1 MLLLLTFVHTH
12 VDESLCSLPDDASVM
27 MSQQI
32 LFGIPEQGTNCTEE
46 IGDVIS
52 KTSILL
58 LKVQKKGTEA
68 DLDRT
73 AEWFHSRMCSHV
85 SFEMVVGVE
94 GLLADR
100 TLLGLL
106 ALVQLEVLLQQV
118 GLEELQLA
126 LGALDVDLQLRVLG
140 HLGHHGVLTH
150 RLILTSSS
158 LGTSRPLLFGLRD
171 NFTPQHQF
179 PETFLFYT
187 SQRFP

>member
-1 MLLLLTFVHTH
+1 
-12 VDESLCSLPDDASVM
+12 
-27 MSQQI
+27 MS
-32 LFGIPEQGTNCTEE
+32 F
-46 IGDVIS
+46 
-52 KTSILL
+52 
-58 LKVQKKGTEA
+58 LKHKLYFLIQKKYNKT
-68 DLDRT
+68 DLDRA

-85 SFEMVVGVE
+85 SLEMVIGVE

-100 TLLGLL
+100 TLLGPL

-140 HLGHHGVLTH
+140 HLGHHGVLPH

-179 PETFLFYT
+179 QETFLFST